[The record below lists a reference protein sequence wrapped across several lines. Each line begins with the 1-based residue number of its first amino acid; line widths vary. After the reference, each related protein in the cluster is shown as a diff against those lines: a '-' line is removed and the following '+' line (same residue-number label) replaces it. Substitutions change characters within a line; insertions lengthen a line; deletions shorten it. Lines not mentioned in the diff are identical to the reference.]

1 MNEGRKLS
9 FWVSVPN
16 CFSKRKRGSSNIS
29 NNLFKE
35 KIFTLR
41 IIANKKSFL
50 IYSRAGHKKH
60 FV

>member
-9 FWVSVPN
+9 FWVFVLN
-16 CFSKRKRGSSNIS
+16 CFSKRKRGSFNIS

-35 KIFTLR
+35 KIFILR
-41 IIANKKSFL
+41 IIVNKKSFL
-50 IYSRAGHKKH
+50 IYLRVGYKKY